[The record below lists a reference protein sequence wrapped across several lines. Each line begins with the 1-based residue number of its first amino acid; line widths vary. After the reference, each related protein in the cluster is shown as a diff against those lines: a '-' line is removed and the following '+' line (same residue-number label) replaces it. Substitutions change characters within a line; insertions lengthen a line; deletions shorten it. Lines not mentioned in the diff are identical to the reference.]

1 MQALIKTQQQTMYV
15 SDQVR
20 HFSLFIYLCVI
31 LDTIRVI
38 SSSEGVRTVNVPTPS
53 LSSSPTLPYLTIRY
67 EEKLL
72 NSYLVGWCAPPDAR
86 SFAMTTSSVRSH
98 LLSTCSSVMQSM

>member
-1 MQALIKTQQQTMYV
+1 MSLIKTQLQTMYV

-38 SSSEGVRTVNVPTPS
+38 SNSEGVRTVNVPTPS
-53 LSSSPTLPYLTIRY
+53 LSSSPTLPYDTLQREIAELVPGGLVCPTRCAQLRDDYLLCEITLT
-67 EEKLL
+67 L
-72 NSYLVGWCAPPDAR
+72 YLQQCNAV
-86 SFAMTTSSVRSH
+86 H
-98 LLSTCSSVMQSM
+98 LI